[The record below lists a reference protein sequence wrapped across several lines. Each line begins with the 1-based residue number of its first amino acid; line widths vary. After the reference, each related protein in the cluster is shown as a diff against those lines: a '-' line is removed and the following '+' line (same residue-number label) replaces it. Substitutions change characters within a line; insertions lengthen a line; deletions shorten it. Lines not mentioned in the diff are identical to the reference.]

1 MEWNFK
7 SESICK
13 NFNSLFSQK
22 KVSFSFTTEVMP
34 NVYVKIDKLRF
45 ESVIYNLLSNAF
57 KFTPEDGAV
66 TCTVSMEE
74 RTLVKGLR
82 QIPLFLKN
90 NKEKFLVIQIADNG
104 VGISKADLPRIFD
117 IYYSGTTY
125 QKGLTNTIGTG
136 IGLPFTKK
144 IVELHHGFIEVVS
157 EENQGSE
164 FRVYIPLSEEVLKPV
179 TEIIQAETTIKHSE
193 PMPSV
198 DINSSSADSVDW
210 MGDDDKQTKYL
221 ILVVDDNDDLR
232 EMVKGMLP
240 SQYRVIE
247 AADGAEGFELA
258 KKEVPDLIITDVLM
272 PKMTGTELCEKL
284 KQTEITNHIPIIIL
298 TALPTIE
305 DRIEGLRKGADS
317 YIPKPFEPSHLL
329 VRIEKLIE
337 SRERLKSRFMRS
349 YIVQPNLVDE
359 GDNYDPSVEFLNK
372 VRASVDKNISNPDYS
387 VGDLCIDIGM
397 SRMQLFRKL
406 KATTDISANK
416 IIRMMRLE
424 KAKKLLLRGDLNVA
438 DVTYSVGFNDLQYFR
453 KCFKEEYGITPSDY
467 VRQQK
472 K

>member
-1 MEWNFK
+1 M
-7 SESICK
+7 
-13 NFNSLFSQK
+13 
-22 KVSFSFTTEVMP
+22 
-34 NVYVKIDKLRF
+34 
-45 ESVIYNLLSNAF
+45 
-57 KFTPEDGAV
+57 
-66 TCTVSMEE
+66 
-74 RTLVKGLR
+74 
-82 QIPLFLKN
+82 
-90 NKEKFLVIQIADNG
+90 
-104 VGISKADLPRIFD
+104 
-117 IYYSGTTY
+117 
-125 QKGLTNTIGTG
+125 TNTIGTG

-144 IVELHHGFIEVVS
+144 IVELHHGFIEVTS
-157 EENQGSE
+157 EENKGSE
-164 FRVYIPLSEEVLKPV
+164 FRVYIPISEEVLRPV
-179 TEIIQAETTIKHSE
+179 TEVIQAEAAPKPKPEPVVSE
-193 PMPSV
+193 EASV
-198 DINSSSADSVDW
+198 AIENGEWLS
-210 MGDDDKQTKYL
+210 DDDRQSRYL

-232 EMVKGMLP
+232 EMVKSILP

-247 AADGAEGFELA
+247 AADGQDGYELA

-272 PKMTGTELCEKL
+272 PRMTGTELCEKL
-284 KQTEITNHIPIIIL
+284 KQTEVTNHIPIIML
-298 TALPTIE
+298 TALPSIE

-317 YIPKPFEPSHLL
+317 YIPKPFDPGHLL

-337 SRERLKSRFMRS
+337 TREKLKSRFMRS
-349 YIVQPNLVDE
+349 YIVQPSVTDE
-359 GDNYDPSVEFLNK
+359 AENYDPSLEFLNR

-387 VGDLCIDIGM
+387 VGDLCVDIGM

-453 KCFKEEYGITPSDY
+453 KCFKEEFGITPSDY